1 MKKAITILA
10 LQLATVHVMAQDYQ
24 CIRTDAQF
32 FFTDGQI
39 QKMVVIDS
47 VSVNNGIQTICFRP
61 TIADSLDNSG
71 CFTMHGASWIGRRL
85 IADPE
90 GASVFIN
97 QVNEPVTIMTGA
109 ETGNTWKCYDF
120 PNGNYIMATVEEI
133 FPYEFLGITDKV
145 KKITFQACDTSG
157 VAISNQVNNKYLLLS
172 QNYGL
177 VRTLNFNLFPDKTA
191 HNINYNNLH
200 CREFELCG
208 LNEAKNG
215 VKNLT
220 AADVYNFDVGDEIHT
235 HYRRSYGEFDE
246 LNTYLQHHIL
256 DKSYSLQLDTVNYTV
271 YRCGYKKDE
280 YFDGN
285 NNTWVITYTYYSYN
299 SNIEYFLGPD
309 PIIDLYPEGFTIDS
323 SYWEFWIYTLNTQEY
338 FSTTNRSFKRNY
350 QEFWSN
356 YPHDCLEPSWDFT
369 EFDYFVEGV
378 GGPFYD
384 HPPDPYSTEIYHPVY
399 YKKGV
404 EEWGTPL
411 NMTIC
416 DTTTSAEQSVT
427 VYSPLAEVHP
437 NPMNEQAVVTVHYHG
452 EPVCSFSLF
461 DMTGREVLTTEF
473 RAPEWTFDRGKLPH
487 GLYFYSVS
495 VNEKFVATGKLMVQ

>member
-1 MKKAITILA
+1 MKKTIAFIVL
-10 LQLATVHVMAQDYQ
+10 LLPPFLLVAQNYQ
-24 CIRTDAQF
+24 CIRTDGQY

-39 QKMVVIDS
+39 QKMAVIDS
-47 VSVNNGIQTICFRP
+47 VSINNGTQIIYFRP

-71 CFTMHGASWIGRRL
+71 CFTRHGASWIGRRL
-85 IADPE
+85 IVNPE
-90 GASVFIN
+90 DESVFIN
-97 QVNEPVTIMTGA
+97 QDNEPVTIITGA

-120 PNGNYIMATVEEI
+120 PNGNYILSTVEGI
-133 FPYEFLGITDKV
+133 FPYEFLGIMDKV
-145 KKITFQACDTSG
+145 KKITFQAYDTSG

-177 VRTLNFNLFPDKTA
+177 VRTLNFSLFPDKIA
-191 HNINYNNLH
+191 NNINYNNVF
-200 CREFELCG
+200 CSEFELCG

-220 AADVYNFDVGDEIHT
+220 AADVYNFDIGDEIHT
-235 HYRRSYGEFDE
+235 HYRLSYTEFDE

-256 DKSYSLQLDTVNYTV
+256 DKSYSPQLDTVYYTV
-271 YRCGYKKDE
+271 YKCGYKKKE

-299 SNIEYFLGPD
+299 SSIEYFLGPD

-323 SYWEFWIYTLNTQEY
+323 IAWEEWMYTLNTQEY

-350 QEFWSN
+350 QAFWSY
-356 YPHDCLEPSWDFT
+356 YPHDCLFPSYDYI
-369 EFDYFVEGV
+369 EFDYFIEGL
-378 GGPFYD
+378 GGPFYE
-384 HPPDPYSTEIYHPVY
+384 HPPDPYSTEEYHPVY

-427 VYSPLAEVHP
+427 MYSPLAEIHP
-437 NPMNEQAVVTVHYHG
+437 NPMNDQAIVTVHYPG
-452 EPVCSFSLF
+452 EPVCSFRLF
-461 DMTGREVLTTEF
+461 DMTGREVLNSEF
-473 RAPEWTFDRGKLPH
+473 PGNEWTFNRKHLPQ
-487 GLYFYSVS
+487 GLYFYSIAI
-495 VNEKFVATGKLMVQ
+495 NEKFIAGGKLMIQ